1 MKNGDKP
8 LLIGITSD
16 YEPEETGRQARF
28 FLKEAYVRYISD
40 SGAVPIILPSTLDFP
55 VDFWSMLDG
64 LVLSGSGLD
73 ISPDYYGQERTFW
86 NNTLMSDRRVRT
98 EIGLLKLFEE
108 IQKPVLGICGGFQMM
123 NVYRKGTLIED
134 LPTSGRSDINHQES
148 SHALQMTGDLDWLP
162 GETPP
167 VNSFHHQGLDRLG
180 EHLAIFARSADGI
193 AEGIIDP
200 RLPFFLGVQWH
211 PERQTDH
218 PLSRKILERFLE
230 TASRQADP
238 EA

>member
-1 MKNGDKP
+1 
-8 LLIGITSD
+8 
-16 YEPEETGRQARF
+16 
-28 FLKEAYVRYISD
+28 
-40 SGAVPIILPSTLDFP
+40 
-55 VDFWSMLDG
+55 
-64 LVLSGSGLD
+64 
-73 ISPDYYGQERTFW
+73 
-86 NNTLMSDRRVRT
+86 
-98 EIGLLKLFEE
+98 
-108 IQKPVLGICGGFQMM
+108 M

-162 GETPP
+162 RETPP
-167 VNSFHHQGLDRLG
+167 VNSFHHQGLDRIG
-180 EHLAIFARSADGI
+180 ERLAIFARSADGI